1 MLDSAFILL
10 HDKNFDVQATEVMW
24 HATEYI
30 AINFAGYLV
39 SCIQHIFSSY
49 SNKNLDDMQFEFMP
63 GKGMI
68 DAALILRRSAL
79 VYNQLLY
86 KTW

>member
-1 MLDSAFILL
+1 
-10 HDKNFDVQATEVMW
+10 
-24 HATEYI
+24 
-30 AINFAGYLV
+30 
-39 SCIQHIFSSY
+39 
-49 SNKNLDDMQFEFMP
+49 MQFEFMP

-86 KTW
+86 KT